1 VGHVFQLGQKY
12 SEAMNATV
20 LDENGKQSTLFM
32 GCYGIGVT
40 RIVAAAI
47 EQRHDDR
54 GICWPPSLAPFDVCI
69 VPIGGNKNP
78 AVDEEAL
85 RIQSELQAKGL
96 DVLLDDR
103 NMGPGPRFADMDL
116 IGIPVRIVVSAKTL
130 EDSEVELKQRT
141 EDEASRVPLGD
152 VVDIV
157 MTLEWLKS

>member
-1 VGHVFQLGQKY
+1 
-12 SEAMNATV
+12 
-20 LDENGKQSTLFM
+20 M

-54 GICWPPSLAPFDVCI
+54 GICWPPSLAPFHVCI

-78 AVDEEAL
+78 QVDEEAL
-85 RIQSELQAKGL
+85 RIQRDLKNGGL

-116 IGIPVRIVVSAKTL
+116 IGIPVRIVVSTKTL
-130 EDSEVELKQRT
+130 DTSEVEVKQRT
-141 EDEASRVPLGD
+141 DDEAIRISLSEITD
-152 VVDIV
+152 HI
-157 MTLEWLKS
+157 MALEWLKS

>member
-1 VGHVFQLGQKY
+1 MH
-12 SEAMNATV
+12 ATV
-20 LDENGKQSTLFM
+20 LDENGKQATLYM

-47 EQRHDDR
+47 EQRHDER
-54 GICWPPSLAPFDVCI
+54 GICWPPPLAPCDGCI

-78 AVDEEAL
+78 AVDEEAW
-85 RIQSELQAKGL
+85 RIQSELQDRGL

-103 NMGPGPRFADMDL
+103 HLGPGPRFADMDL

-141 EDEASRVPLGD
+141 EAEASRVSLGEI
-152 VVDIV
+152 VNIV
-157 MTLEWLKS
+157 MTLEWLRS

>member
-1 VGHVFQLGQKY
+1 
-12 SEAMNATV
+12 M
-20 LDENGKQSTLFM
+20 
-32 GCYGIGVT
+32 
-40 RIVAAAI
+40 
-47 EQRHDDR
+47 
-54 GICWPPSLAPFDVCI
+54 
-69 VPIGGNKNP
+69 
-78 AVDEEAL
+78 
-85 RIQSELQAKGL
+85 
-96 DVLLDDR
+96 LLDDR

>member
-1 VGHVFQLGQKY
+1 
-12 SEAMNATV
+12 
-20 LDENGKQSTLFM
+20 M

-47 EQRHDDR
+47 EQRHDER
-54 GICWPPSLAPFDVCI
+54 GICWPPSLAPFDVCS

-85 RIQSELQAKGL
+85 RIQSELQDRGL

-103 NMGPGPRFADMDL
+103 HLGPGPRFADMDL

-141 EDEASRVPLGD
+141 EAEASRVSLGEI
-152 VVDIV
+152 VNIV
-157 MTLEWLKS
+157 MTLEWLRS